1 MNDIGLPRNLSA
13 WSLKYGM
20 FSFRRFLKRKNN
32 HDKDV
37 VRSATIANIYEDI
50 ENGNV
55 GCHESQMS

>member
-1 MNDIGLPRNLSA
+1 MIFVYPVTLVHDP
-13 WSLKYGM
+13 WKYGM

-32 HDKDV
+32 HGKDV